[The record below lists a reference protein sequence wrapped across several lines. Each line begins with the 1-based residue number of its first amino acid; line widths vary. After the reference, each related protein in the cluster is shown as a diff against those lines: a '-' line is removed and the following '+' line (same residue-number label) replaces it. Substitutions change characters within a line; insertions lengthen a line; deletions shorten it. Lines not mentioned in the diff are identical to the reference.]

1 MYKAVRTLAVALL
14 AGLIVAAGGCS
25 DDGPAGPEMG
35 VLEVNLSMS
44 GLDVDP
50 NGGTFWIDGNSV
62 GPLFVDVTL
71 SVDEIEV
78 GVYVIEV
85 TGIADNCALLGQNP
99 RNVRIRSNET
109 AVEDF
114 AYICEST
121 GGKDDGGDPKDPP
134 AL

>member
-1 MYKAVRTLAVALL
+1 MNKAVRTLAVAFL
-14 AGLIVAAGGCS
+14 AALVVAAGGCS

-35 VLEVNLSMS
+35 VLEVNLSMA
-44 GLDVDP
+44 GLDIDA
-50 NGGTFWIDGNSV
+50 NGGTFLIDGNAV

-85 TGIADNCALLGQNP
+85 TGIADNCVLLGQNP
-99 RNVRIRSNET
+99 RNVRIRSDET

-114 AYICEST
+114 AYTCEST
-121 GGKDDGGDPKDPP
+121 GGKGDGGDPKDPP
-134 AL
+134 AT